1 MTIEEMVGQKF
12 VVGFPGYELNEEVK
26 EVIRKYKI
34 GNIILFKE
42 NLRDEAQIKK
52 LCAEIKA
59 FITSVTGYPPF
70 IMIDQEGGMVARLPE
85 NMGNIPGAMAIT
97 ATDDP
102 HNAYVAGY
110 YTGLQLKELGINF
123 NLAPVMDINSNPSNP
138 IIGCRSYGEAPEQ
151 VVEYAIQMA
160 KGLDDAGV
168 LSCAKHFPG
177 HGDVSTDSHVTL
189 PCVNKTLDELEKVEL
204 IPFMSAVEN
213 HVPAIMSAHILFP
226 EIEKEKIPATMSRK
240 ILTELLREK
249 MGFEG
254 LILTDCLEMQAIKKF
269 YGVKEGA
276 LAAVKAGADI
286 IMVSHT
292 PSYMDEIIPQMKSEL
307 ENGSLSAESLKNSAE
322 RIIAYKEKYLKVPS
336 AETIDDKLREK
347 IEKIRK
353 DSITLVSRAE
363 YSLQADE
370 NTLFISP
377 RPFNVGLVG
386 NVKED
391 VPSSFCEILADKLGG
406 KALVISENPNE
417 EEIERAA
424 ELASKSSFVI
434 VGTYNAHV
442 FRGQLELI
450 NKVLK
455 KNPKAAVFALRNP
468 YDLRDIPDTVWKY
481 AAFEYTLPM
490 INLIGKLLNKEINAL
505 GKLPVRISYINDCE
519 DAG

>member
-52 LCAEIKA
+52 LCAEIKE

-85 NMGNIPGAMAIT
+85 NMGNIPGAMAIS
-97 ATDDP
+97 ATKDP
-102 HNAYVAGY
+102 HNAYIAGY

-138 IIGCRSYGEAPEQ
+138 IIGCRSYGETPEK
-151 VVEYAIQMA
+151 VSKYALQMI

-189 PCVNKTLDELEKVEL
+189 PCVDKTLDELKGMEL
-204 IPFMSAVEN
+204 VPFKAAVEN
-213 HVPAIMSAHILFP
+213 KVPAIMSAHILFP
-226 EIEKEKIPATMSRK
+226 KIEKDRIPATMSKK
-240 ILTELLREK
+240 ILTDLLRKE

-269 YGVKEGA
+269 YGVEEGA
-276 LAAVKAGADI
+276 LAALKAGADI
-286 IMVSHT
+286 IMISHT
-292 PSYMDEIIPQMKSEL
+292 PSYFPEVISRIEAAIND
-307 ENGSLSAESLKNSAE
+307 GSIATESIKESAE
-322 RIIAYKEKYLKVPS
+322 RILSHKDKYLKN
-336 AETIDDKLREK
+336 KNQEK
-347 IEKIRK
+347 SSKEFKKEIEDIRK
-353 DSITLVSRAE
+353 QTLTLVSK
-363 YSLQADE
+363 ADYPLRIDSD
-370 NTLFISP
+370 TLFISP

-391 VPSSFCEILADKLGG
+391 IASSFCEILAEKFGA

-417 EEIERAA
+417 EEINKAA
-424 ELASKSSFVI
+424 NMAEKSSFVI

-442 FRGQLELI
+442 FRGQLVLLE
-450 NKVLK
+450 KVLAVK
-455 KNPKAAVFALRNP
+455 PNAAIFALRNP
-468 YDLRDIPDTVWKY
+468 YDLREIPDTVWKY

-490 INLIGKLLNKEINAL
+490 ISIIEKNLKKEIDTNGNLSA
-505 GKLPVRISYINDCE
+505 V
-519 DAG
+519 

>member
-26 EVIRKYKI
+26 EIIGKYKI

-52 LCAEIKA
+52 LCAEITE
-59 FITSVTGYPPF
+59 FITSITGYPPF
-70 IMIDQEGGMVARLPE
+70 IMIDQEGGMVARLSE
-85 NMGNIPGAMAIT
+85 NMGNIPGAMAIS
-97 ATDDP
+97 ATGDS
-102 HNAYVAGY
+102 HNAYTAGY

-138 IIGCRSYGEAPEQ
+138 IIGCRSYGDTPEK
-151 VVEYAIQMA
+151 VSEYALQMA

-189 PCVNKTLDELEKVEL
+189 PCVDKELDELEKLEL
-204 IPFMSAVEN
+204 VPFKKGIEN
-213 HVPAIMSAHILFP
+213 NIPAIMSAHILFP
-226 EIEKEKIPATMSRK
+226 KVEKDRIPATMSRK
-240 ILTELLREK
+240 ILTDLLRKE

-269 YGVKEGA
+269 YGVEEGA
-276 LAAVKAGADI
+276 LAAFKAGADI
-286 IMVSHT
+286 IMISHT
-292 PSYMDEIIPQMKSEL
+292 PSYFPEVISRIEAAIND
-307 ENGSLSAESLKNSAE
+307 GSIATESIKESAE
-322 RIIAYKEKYLKVPS
+322 RILSYKEKYLKCIK
-336 AETIDDKLREK
+336 EDKSSQDFKEK
-347 IEKIRK
+347 IEDIREQTL
-353 DSITLVSRAE
+353 TLVSK
-363 YSLQADE
+363 ADYPLGIDSD
-370 NTLFISP
+370 TLFISP

-391 VPSSFCEILADKLGG
+391 VASSFCEILAEKFGA

-424 ELASKSSFVI
+424 VLAANSSFI
-434 VGTYNAHV
+434 LFGTYNAHV
-442 FRGQLELI
+442 FRGQLKLI
-450 NKVLK
+450 EKVLK
-455 KNPKAAVFALRNP
+455 KNPKAAIFALRNP

-490 INLIGKLLNKEINAL
+490 INLIGKLLNNEIRVT
-505 GKLPVRISYINDCE
+505 GKLPVKIS
-519 DAG
+519 

>member
-52 LCAEIKA
+52 LCAEIKE

-70 IMIDQEGGMVARLPE
+70 IMIDQEGGMVARLSE
-85 NMGNIPGAMAIT
+85 NMGNIPGAMAIS
-97 ATDDP
+97 ATGDS
-102 HNAYVAGY
+102 HNAYTAGY

-138 IIGCRSYGEAPEQ
+138 IIGCRSYGDTPEK
-151 VVEYAIQMA
+151 VSEYALQMA

-189 PCVNKTLDELEKVEL
+189 PCVDKELDELEKMEL
-204 IPFMSAVEN
+204 VPFKAAVEN
-213 HVPAIMSAHILFP
+213 EVPAIMSAHILFP
-226 EIEKEKIPATMSRK
+226 KIEKDRIPATMSKK
-240 ILTELLREK
+240 ILTDLLRKE

-269 YGVKEGA
+269 YGVEEGA
-276 LAAVKAGADI
+276 LAALKAGADI
-286 IMVSHT
+286 IMISHT
-292 PSYMDEIIPQMKSEL
+292 PSYFHKVISRIEAAIND
-307 ENGSLSAESLKNSAE
+307 GSIVAESIKESAE
-322 RIIAYKEKYLKVPS
+322 RILSYKDKYLKNKNQENS
-336 AETIDDKLREK
+336 SKEFKEE
-347 IEKIRK
+347 IEDIRK
-353 DSITLVSRAE
+353 QTLTLVSK
-363 YSLQADE
+363 ADYPLGIDSD
-370 NTLFISP
+370 TLFISP

-391 VPSSFCEILADKLGG
+391 IASSFCEILAEKFGA
-406 KALVISENPNE
+406 KALVISENPSE
-417 EEIERAA
+417 EEIEKAA
-424 ELASKSSFVI
+424 ELADKSSFVV

-490 INLIGKLLNKEINAL
+490 INLIEKNLKKEIEAN
-505 GKLPVRISYINDCE
+505 GKLPVSI
-519 DAG
+519 